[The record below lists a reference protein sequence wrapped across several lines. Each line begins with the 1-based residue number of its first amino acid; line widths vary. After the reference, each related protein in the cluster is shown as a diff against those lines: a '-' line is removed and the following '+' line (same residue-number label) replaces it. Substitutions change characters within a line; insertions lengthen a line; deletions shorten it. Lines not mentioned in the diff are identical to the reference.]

1 MKKVLGSAIQTLTPE
16 ELDEIGEIFTF
27 YKDETIIIKQLE
39 ETEIDKSL
47 YDLLLQLP
55 TFEKAGHI
63 STKACKMI
71 IPFLEEGKT
80 YDKACECAG
89 LNFKAHTNMQ
99 KQMLLPAK
107 SDELNDVV
115 NPVVRRAI
123 SQTIK
128 VVNAIIRE
136 MGTSPTYI
144 NIELARELSKSKK
157 ERDEINKKHK
167 INQAENE
174 KLKDEIS
181 ENGKEP
187 NGQNIIK
194 LKLWREQDGI
204 CPYTRTPI
212 KYENLFDDGYAEI
225 DHIIPYSLSFDNSFN
240 NKILTTATQNRQKGN
255 RIPLEYLPESEKDG
269 FRVWVNSNIRNY
281 RKRQNLLKEHFTEA
295 DKKEFKSRNLND
307 TRYLNKLLLNYIN
320 DNLLFTDFYNGK
332 KKHVTSVNGAVT
344 AYIRKRWS
352 INKNR
357 EDGDLHHAVD
367 SPALRR
373 GLLTESQLI
382 RHEMRRRMI

>member
-1 MKKVLGSAIQTLTPE
+1 MKKVLGSAIQIFTPE

-107 SDELNDVV
+107 SDELNDIV

-136 MGTSPTYI
+136 MGTPPTYI

-157 ERDEINKKHK
+157 ERDEINKKYK
-167 INQAENE
+167 LNQAENE
-174 KLKDEIS
+174 KLKDEII
-181 ENGKEP
+181 ENFKIKP
-187 NGQNIIK
+187 NGQDIIK
-194 LKLWREQDGI
+194 LKLWCEQDGI
-204 CPYTRTPI
+204 CPYT
-212 KYENLFDDGYAEI
+212 K
-225 DHIIPYSLSFDNSFN
+225 HI
-240 NKILTTATQNRQKGN
+240 
-255 RIPLEYLPESEKDG
+255 
-269 FRVWVNSNIRNY
+269 
-281 RKRQNLLKEHFTEA
+281 
-295 DKKEFKSRNLND
+295 
-307 TRYLNKLLLNYIN
+307 
-320 DNLLFTDFYNGK
+320 
-332 KKHVTSVNGAVT
+332 
-344 AYIRKRWS
+344 
-352 INKNR
+352 
-357 EDGDLHHAVD
+357 
-367 SPALRR
+367 
-373 GLLTESQLI
+373 
-382 RHEMRRRMI
+382 

>member
-71 IPFLEEGKT
+71 IPFLEEEKT

-128 VVNAIIRE
+128 VVNAIIR
-136 MGTSPTYI
+136 
-144 NIELARELSKSKK
+144 
-157 ERDEINKKHK
+157 
-167 INQAENE
+167 
-174 KLKDEIS
+174 
-181 ENGKEP
+181 
-187 NGQNIIK
+187 
-194 LKLWREQDGI
+194 
-204 CPYTRTPI
+204 
-212 KYENLFDDGYAEI
+212 
-225 DHIIPYSLSFDNSFN
+225 
-240 NKILTTATQNRQKGN
+240 
-255 RIPLEYLPESEKDG
+255 
-269 FRVWVNSNIRNY
+269 
-281 RKRQNLLKEHFTEA
+281 
-295 DKKEFKSRNLND
+295 
-307 TRYLNKLLLNYIN
+307 
-320 DNLLFTDFYNGK
+320 
-332 KKHVTSVNGAVT
+332 
-344 AYIRKRWS
+344 
-352 INKNR
+352 
-357 EDGDLHHAVD
+357 
-367 SPALRR
+367 
-373 GLLTESQLI
+373 
-382 RHEMRRRMI
+382 